1 MNTEQTNENIYT
13 YMDFVTRE
21 FRISEEDVLCLNI
34 CSSRGYL
41 MFPKL
46 YLKIIIEKYL
56 RLLNSFT
63 YLLKNFIYL
72 LVMRI
77 ENIYCV
83 K

>member
-46 YLKIIIEKYL
+46 YC
-56 RLLNSFT
+56 N
-63 YLLKNFIYL
+63 
-72 LVMRI
+72 
-77 ENIYCV
+77 
-83 K
+83 